1 MSLRGVFGEAFAA
14 HQRSARTCIRR
25 ASRQGHPD
33 AIERM
38 TAFRRFVYCNA
49 DDAPRKCA
57 LCREKRYCS
66 KTCSEKHWRRGR
78 DGYDAEDL
86 CPEMNTQDLANI
98 LWGYCGMPNREEG
111 DDAPHKHTCPRTLD
125 ITHHRE
131 STNTVETATKT
142 ATSRQGTTLG
152 F

>member
-66 KTCSEKHWRRGR
+66 KTCSEKHWRRSRGGGGG
-78 DGYDAEDL
+78 D
-86 CPEMNTQDLANI
+86 
-98 LWGYCGMPNREEG
+98 EEG
-111 DDAPHKHTCPRTLD
+111 AAPHRGDVGDDDDTPHRNTCARTHPR
-125 ITHHRE
+125 R
-131 STNTVETATKT
+131 
-142 ATSRQGTTLG
+142 
-152 F
+152 